1 MNKDRDKKGQHF
13 VELTA
18 GLFVLVFLVL
28 SFMDMSTVLTAAA
41 LNSSLARDAA
51 RAASTGPPGEL
62 TIGTNRAVDPTQL
75 PYQRASAAILK
86 AKPNSDSFELASQ
99 IQVTETVE
107 NPLPTQP
114 YGGPV
119 SGSVRVATTMLVHP
133 RFVMSLVKMDT
144 ISLTATETF
153 PYTWV
158 MKSSL
163 VPVTEKDS
171 NYTSGSSNPD
181 NPESYA
187 TGGYSTGSY
196 NSGGNSSPDP
206 LR

>member
-1 MNKDRDKKGQHF
+1 MNKMRGRKGQHF

-62 TIGTNRAVDPTQL
+62 SIGTNREVDPTQL
-75 PYQRASAAILK
+75 PYQRACAAILK

-99 IQVTETVE
+99 IQVTETVQS
-107 NPLPTQP
+107 PLPTQP

-133 RFVMSLVKMDT
+133 RFVLPVVKIGT
-144 ISLTATETF
+144 LSLTATETF

-171 NYTSGSSNPD
+171 NYASGSNGENS
-181 NPESYA
+181 ESYT
-187 TGGYSTGSY
+187 TGSYSTGSY
-196 NSGGNSSPDP
+196 SSGGNSSPDP